1 MSENL
6 LKIAD
11 RAKFKEATKEEIEDI
26 DLVFK
31 ISKLKN
37 DHIRFKLT
45 NFEKVGKTK
54 VAWSV
59 TKPTECDLGKWLV
72 EEENLGKS
80 FTKTENWKQ
89 LKLNHEIVHNSVQDY
104 INEDCKEI
112 SDKDVLNNLSQKLDN
127 STINVF
133 KFLDQLKKDN
143 VAKKSISEVSS
154 SHKTQTTVK
163 TESSKSF
170 VENKR
175 ENTHLT
181 SNNQVTS
188 PKKEDDEWESF

>member
-72 EEENLGKS
+72 EEETLGKS

-104 INEDCKEI
+104 INEDCREI

-143 VAKKSISEVSS
+143 VAKKTISEVSS